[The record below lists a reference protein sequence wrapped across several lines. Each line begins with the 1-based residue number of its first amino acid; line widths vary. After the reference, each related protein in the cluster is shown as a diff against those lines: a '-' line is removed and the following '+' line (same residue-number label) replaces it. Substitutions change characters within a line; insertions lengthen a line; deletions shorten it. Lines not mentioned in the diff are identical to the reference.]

1 MQIRIRAT
9 GAVMF
14 ESEFRSVAG
23 ASWGQTTV
31 EILNKLGA
39 DPVLEGPQPSA
50 GRYQTVYRSG
60 VEQTGGQWYTKYS
73 LADMDADAI
82 AAHDAQQAKAI
93 RDDRTKRL
101 ADCDWTQLA
110 DAPVDKT
117 AWATYRQAL
126 RNLPEATGF
135 PWDMIWPVKP

>member
-1 MQIRIRAT
+1 MEIRIRAT

-39 DPVLEGPQPSA
+39 DPVLEGPQPIA

-82 AAHDAQQAKAI
+82 VAHDAQQAKAI

-126 RNLPEATGF
+126 RNLPEAAGF